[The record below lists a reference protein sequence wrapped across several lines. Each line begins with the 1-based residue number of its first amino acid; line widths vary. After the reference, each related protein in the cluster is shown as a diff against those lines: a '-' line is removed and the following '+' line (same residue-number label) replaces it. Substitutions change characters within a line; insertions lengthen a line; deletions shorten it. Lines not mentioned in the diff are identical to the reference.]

1 MERVSQTKLQLANAL
16 KDLMQKTSFHKITIQ
31 NVTDYCGLNRQT
43 FYYHFKDMF
52 DLLSWIYQNEIFR
65 EIDRNQ
71 NWRSILLI
79 TVNYAQKNKVFLRNT
94 NRSLRKETMEKFL
107 FPAFSKWVTL
117 LFDSACDDSGLKQE
131 DRCFLIGFLTSA
143 FLNSFLQWIG
153 NGMPFDENYL
163 LGRVQLI
170 CDMIKQFG
178 NQDCAAERKGGD
190 ASAFPFLE
198 AVQAGRNFI

>member
-16 KDLMQKTSFHKITIQ
+16 KDLMQKTSFQKITIQ
-31 NVTDYCGLNRQT
+31 NVTDHCGLNRQT

-52 DLLSWIYQNEIFR
+52 DLLNWIYQNEIFR

-79 TVNYAQKNKVFLRNT
+79 TVDYAQKNKVFLRNT

-107 FPAFSKWVTL
+107 SPAFLKWVSL
-117 LFDSACDDSGLKQE
+117 LFDSACDDSSLKQE
-131 DRCFLIGFLTSA
+131 DRSFLIGFLTTA
-143 FLNSFLQWIG
+143 FLNSFLQWVS
-153 NGMPFDENYL
+153 NGMPCDENYL
-163 LGRVQLI
+163 LGRVQLV
-170 CDMIKQFG
+170 CDMIKQYG
-178 NQDCAAERKGGD
+178 NRDCLSERASESAA
-190 ASAFPFLE
+190 AFPFLE

>member
-31 NVTDYCGLNRQT
+31 NVTDHCGLNRQT

-52 DLLSWIYQNEIFR
+52 DLLNWIYQNEIFR
-65 EIDRNQ
+65 EIDRSQ

-79 TVNYAQKNKVFLRNT
+79 TVDYAQKNKVFLRNT
-94 NRSLRKETMEKFL
+94 NRSLRKDTMEKFL
-107 FPAFSKWVTL
+107 FPAFLKWVTL
-117 LFDSACDDSGLKQE
+117 LFDSACDDSSLKQE
-131 DRCFLIGFLTSA
+131 DRSFLIGFLTSA

-153 NGMPFDENYL
+153 NGMTSDENYL

-170 CDMIKQFG
+170 CDMIKQYG
-178 NQDCAAERKGGD
+178 NRDLLPERNSE
-190 ASAFPFLE
+190 SAPSFPFLE